1 MFIDGIRCSCGTFST
16 PPPTPLPLSGPKF
29 KTNMH
34 FAFKLSFL
42 FLFLFLTHCVSKT
55 KFYCFIT
62 FRESHKT
69 KAKANATRISRS
81 NATFWFVLRFRV
93 ASVDYVERIRE
104 TGEKKKKKIICF
116 DFDLLEMFCFFL
128 SSFFLSFCAPD
139 VLSLTVN

>member
-1 MFIDGIRCSCGTFST
+1 
-16 PPPTPLPLSGPKF
+16 
-29 KTNMH
+29 MH

-62 FRESHKT
+62 FRESNKT
-69 KAKANATRISRS
+69 KAKANATRISR
-81 NATFWFVLRFRV
+81 ATFWFVLRFRV